1 MSITSKAAL
10 AKSALPLGPA
20 KNASR
25 AVVIGSGF
33 GGLGTAVRLATKGYR
48 VTLLE
53 ARDQLGGRAYVY
65 RQDGFTFDA
74 GPTVITA
81 PFLIDELFTGAG
93 RRTEDYVKIVPVDPF
108 YRIEFHDGSRFEYNA
123 DEKATE
129 DKIRQMA
136 PGDVEGY
143 RAMIRA
149 AKDIFDKGFT
159 DLSTKPFLN
168 FTDMLK
174 VAPDLVRLQSYL
186 TVYQFAA
193 KYVKDDRLRRVFS
206 FHPLLV
212 GGNPFQTTSIYAL
225 IHHLEREWGVHYAM
239 GGTGAV
245 VAALGK
251 LFLEL
256 GGEIRLNTPVAK
268 ILVEN
273 GKARGVETMEGER
286 IPAEAVVSNADIATT
301 YRKMV
306 APEHRGRWT
315 DRKLEKMRYSMSL
328 FVIYFG
334 TRKQYPDVAHHT
346 ILLGE
351 RYEGLLKDIFVNKT
365 LPADFST
372 YLHRPSATDPS
383 MAPEGCDCFYI
394 LIPVPNQQSGID
406 WAKEAPGY
414 RDRIMNWLDENY
426 LPGLKENL
434 VTERYFTPLDF
445 ENTLQ
450 SHAGAAFSFE
460 PIFTQSAWFRP
471 HNHSEDVE
479 NLYFAGAGTHPG
491 AGMPG
496 VLCSAKIVEELLCQR
511 VPLERS

>member
-1 MSITSKAAL
+1 MITSNNAPANG
-10 AKSALPLGPA
+10 AKKVA
-20 KNASR
+20 
-25 AVVIGSGF
+25 VIGSGF
-33 GGLGTAVRLATKGYR
+33 GGLGTAIRLATKGYK

-81 PFLIDELFTGAG
+81 PFLIDELFTNAG
-93 RRTEDYVKIVPVDPF
+93 RRTEDYLKIVPVDPF
-108 YRIEFHDGSRFEYNA
+108 YKIEFYDGSSFDYNA
-123 DEKATE
+123 DEAATE
-129 DKIRQMA
+129 AKIRQMS
-136 PGDVEGY
+136 PGDVDGY

-159 DLSTKPFLN
+159 ELSTKPFLN

-174 VAPDLVRLQSYL
+174 VAPDLIRLQSHL

-193 KYVKDDRLRRVFS
+193 RYVKDDRLRRVFS

-245 VAALGK
+245 IQAMGK
-251 LFLEL
+251 LFGEL
-256 GGEIRLNTPVAK
+256 GGETRLSTAVSR
-268 ILVEN
+268 ILVKE
-273 GKARGVETMEGER
+273 GKAAGVVTESGET
-286 IPAEAVVSNADIATT
+286 IAADAVVSNADIATT
-301 YRKMV
+301 YTKLLSNEKRK
-306 APEHRGRWT
+306 RWT
-315 DRKLEKMRYSMSL
+315 DKKLKKMRYSMSL

-334 TRKQYPDVAHHT
+334 TRKQYPNIAHHT
-346 ILLGE
+346 ILLSE
-351 RYEGLLKDIFVNKT
+351 HYKELLSEIFIDKKLSNE
-365 LPADFST
+365 FSM

-383 MAPEGCDCFYI
+383 MAPEGCDCFYV

-406 WAKEAPGY
+406 WQREAKPF
-414 RDRIMNWLDENY
+414 RDRVMQWLDKHY
-426 LPGLKENL
+426 MPGLLDNL
-434 VTERYFTPLDF
+434 ATERYFTPLDF
-445 ENTLQ
+445 ETTLR

-479 NLYFAGAGTHPG
+479 NLFFTGAGTHPG

-496 VLCSAKIVEELLCQR
+496 VLCSAKIVEDLVCQR
-511 VPLERS
+511 IPLKV